1 MIVFVINPRY
11 ELMYL
16 YQYLML
22 FFQVMKMLITV
33 VVLFLLCWGPIM
45 TNNLLVSFKIIDN
58 LNMGHLKQLR
68 QAMFVMSYFNSCI
81 NPVLYAFMS
90 KNFRNAF
97 KQTFL
102 MICRSKPMGRT
113 RNGSFVRYSFQS
125 RSASFISGK
134 FVDCRDNTRENTIVS
149 SLSVNRIYQSHWP
162 LTIWNCWRLSITNVN
177 VSSYQGVQPSN
188 VSRLQMTNELVLY
201 MYIVLLWQPWNV
213 YI

>member
-1 MIVFVINPRY
+1 M
-11 ELMYL
+11 MYL

>member
-1 MIVFVINPRY
+1 
-11 ELMYL
+11 MYL